1 MGESK
6 QARMLPY
13 VAIGYGKRSA
23 EAAGLNRTIN
33 PPPYY
38 GKRSAEAV
46 GLPAA
51 PVAAYGRKEPFR
63 AARHAPLAP
72 LEAAAPAAPVADA
85 TYKKRKEKKQARM
98 LPYVAVGGGAPNED
112 VIEGGKKEPKQKKQA
127 RMLPTLLNK
136 PTVKRLVPGE
146 PI

>member
-1 MGESK
+1 
-6 QARMLPY
+6 MLPY

-51 PVAAYGRKEPFR
+51 PVADAAYVRKEVCTR
-63 AARHAPLAP
+63 LCCLNLYHK
-72 LEAAAPAAPVADA
+72 V
-85 TYKKRKEKKQARM
+85 TYF
-98 LPYVAVGGGAPNED
+98 
-112 VIEGGKKEPKQKKQA
+112 
-127 RMLPTLLNK
+127 
-136 PTVKRLVPGE
+136 
-146 PI
+146 